1 MSMLIK
7 YKIKP
12 LILLIFQLSLLYNFV
27 VFKSFADDN
36 FFKENLGEDLFKE
49 NNNNDDLLN
58 DEDIKKVLGGASYE
72 AKQSW
77 KNVSRAKMQ
86 CIKIGLK
93 INNTSLD
100 NLISKGIG
108 PSDNKMSSYNK
119 ICSDILNQKLR
130 SNISCKLKD
139 EKGKSYYTKCN
150 ESLITIKNDK
160 IVKLTKLEAMKVMFN
175 GGEVRTYKEITKA
188 AFKQKQRKLAQK
200 IKNVETTNVKSQKS
214 PKNLSATSR
223 NKKLVLQK
231 GYIYKKRYSDGS
243 CNEGNKEICLDNIQY
258 KRLCNDAKALTV
270 GGRKTAA
277 LMASPRDFKLW
288 LESGGNTTP
297 PRTTFSYDTCRVSY
311 YVYGVLRG
319 TNRRELVSGKVN
331 QFVVNDSGTVLMHQI
346 FQF

>member
-1 MSMLIK
+1 MSFK
-7 YKIKP
+7 YKFKN
-12 LILLIFQLSLLYNFV
+12 LIFIIFQLIFFNCFLVYN
-27 VFKSFADDN
+27 SFADDK

-49 NNNNDDLLN
+49 SSSNDDLLN

-77 KNVSRAKMQ
+77 KNVPQDKLQ

-100 NLISKGIG
+100 NLISEGIG

-130 SNISCKLKD
+130 FNISCKLND
-139 EKGKSYYTKCN
+139 EQGKSYYSKCN

-175 GGEVRTYKEITKA
+175 GGEVRTYKEITKEA
-188 AFKQKQRKLAQK
+188 AKKRQQK
-200 IKNVETTNVKSQKS
+200 IVQKTIKEKSNNNMPKKTS
-214 PKNLSATSR
+214 KNLSTVNRS
-223 NKKLVLQK
+223 KKLVLQN

-243 CNEGNKEICLDNIQY
+243 CNEGYKEVCLDNIQF
-258 KRLCNDAKALTV
+258 KRLCNVAKGLTI

-277 LMASPRDFKLW
+277 MMASPRDFKQW
-288 LESGGNTTP
+288 LESGGSTTP
-297 PRTTFSYDTCRVSY
+297 PRTAFSNNTCRVNY
-311 YVYGVLRG
+311 YVYGLLRG
-319 TNRRELVSGKVN
+319 TDRKELVSGKVS
-331 QFVVNDSGTVLMHQI
+331 QFVVDNNGTVLMHQI
-346 FQF
+346 FQY

>member
-1 MSMLIK
+1 MLIK
-7 YKIKP
+7 DKIKP
-12 LILLIFQLSLLYNFV
+12 LILLIFQLSLLCNFV
-27 VFKSFADDN
+27 VFKSFADDK

-160 IVKLTKLEAMKVMFN
+160 IVKLTKLEAMKVMFS

-188 AFKQKQRKLAQK
+188 
-200 IKNVETTNVKSQKS
+200 
-214 PKNLSATSR
+214 
-223 NKKLVLQK
+223 
-231 GYIYKKRYSDGS
+231 
-243 CNEGNKEICLDNIQY
+243 KEISSKD
-258 KRLCNDAKALTV
+258 KK
-270 GGRKTAA
+270 
-277 LMASPRDFKLW
+277 
-288 LESGGNTTP
+288 
-297 PRTTFSYDTCRVSY
+297 CR
-311 YVYGVLRG
+311 
-319 TNRRELVSGKVN
+319 N
-331 QFVVNDSGTVLMHQI
+331 H
-346 FQF
+346 